1 MFTFARPC
9 RDGRSLTL
17 RPPTL
22 GASGGGEREERR
34 PFPGTRG
41 TCVLRAQPARP
52 PLGARRLRA
61 APEPGPSVVALRP
74 GIAPAFRHVRGIAKV
89 CGMKGIASSW
99 AVVTADQI
107 RSRRSP
113 DAVPVALAAL
123 AQAGLQTALSF
134 DRTVGDE
141 IQGLTR
147 HVDDVLST
155 VKILTRLGEWRIG
168 IGIGEVEVP
177 LPTSTRAARGSAF
190 IAARE
195 AVTLAYRA
203 PAAIAVRWGH
213 EEEAPLAPLPRAS
226 REPAEGAAVGAAT
239 YAFSCSPQS
248 RADDALTAWRALISR
263 RTDEGWQAVTL
274 VESGLTHRAV
284 ADRLGV
290 SESAIS
296 QRLTR
301 ARDAEAAAAERLAG
315 CALVDL
321 MALPAAHGD
330 RGEK

>member
-1 MFTFARPC
+1 M
-9 RDGRSLTL
+9 
-17 RPPTL
+17 
-22 GASGGGEREERR
+22 
-34 PFPGTRG
+34 
-41 TCVLRAQPARP
+41 
-52 PLGARRLRA
+52 
-61 APEPGPSVVALRP
+61 
-74 GIAPAFRHVRGIAKV
+74 
-89 CGMKGIASSW
+89 
-99 AVVTADQI
+99 
-107 RSRRSP
+107 
-113 DAVPVALAAL
+113 
-123 AQAGLQTALSF
+123 
-134 DRTVGDE
+134 
-141 IQGLTR
+141 
-147 HVDDVLST
+147 LST

-168 IGIGEVEVP
+168 IGVGGVEVP

-213 EEEAPLAPLPRAS
+213 EEGTPLASVTRAS
-226 REPAEGAAVGAAT
+226 RGAAEPPTVGGST

-284 ADRLGV
+284 AERLGV

-315 CALVDL
+315 CALADL
-321 MALPAAHGD
+321 MALPAGSVD
-330 RGEK
+330 EGEE